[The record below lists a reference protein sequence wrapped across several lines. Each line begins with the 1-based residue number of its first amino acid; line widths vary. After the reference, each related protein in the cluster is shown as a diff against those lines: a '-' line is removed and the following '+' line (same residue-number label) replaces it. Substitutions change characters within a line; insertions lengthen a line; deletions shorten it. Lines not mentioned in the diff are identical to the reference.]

1 MIDTK
6 KAMAVVN
13 IPYKYNDVL
22 LSSDDAYALF
32 KILCIAEPITYDYNI
47 KSYKR
52 NDDSTDRPIMKAFTV
67 VDHASLALN
76 SEPQ

>member
-1 MIDTK
+1 
-6 KAMAVVN
+6 
-13 IPYKYNDVL
+13 
-22 LSSDDAYALF
+22 LF

-67 VDHASLALN
+67 VDHA
-76 SEPQ
+76 